1 MKRYR
6 LEWRQQTRRKLRD
19 LSPALRREIVALI
32 LSLQE
37 DPYAPDSEPL
47 ERDLSHLR
55 KIKINGWRIIY
66 QVKEADQVVVIRDI
80 RPRGPNT
87 YLNL

>member
-19 LSPALRREIVALI
+19 LPPALRREIVALV
-32 LSLQE
+32 LSLPE
-37 DPYAPDSEPL
+37 DPYALESEPL
-47 ERDLSHLR
+47 ERELSHLR
-55 KIKINGWRIIY
+55 KIKVNGWRIIY

-80 RPRGPNT
+80 RPRDPNT